1 MPAFRGK
8 VAEKAIVVGQ
18 QNDAVVRPSKI
29 PGPVRLP
36 LLALLSLTLS
46 SMLYSFTAT
55 YTSDLAR
62 VSRSLEEWWQV
73 GALLAWRT

>member
-8 VAEKAIVVGQ
+8 VSEKAIAVLQ
-18 QNDAVVRPSKI
+18 QGDALVRPSKI
-29 PGPVRLP
+29 PPLIRFP

-46 SMLYSFTAT
+46 SMLYSFTAA

-73 GALLAWRT
+73 SALLAWRT